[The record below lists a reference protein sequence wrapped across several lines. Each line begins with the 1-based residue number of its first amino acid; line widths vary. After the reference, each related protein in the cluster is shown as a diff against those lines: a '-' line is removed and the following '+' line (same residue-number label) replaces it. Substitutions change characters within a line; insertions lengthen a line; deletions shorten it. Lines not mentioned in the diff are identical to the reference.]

1 MFVDGKR
8 GGEGERERENDSGSG
23 DGICVKAAEAA
34 VISEYSHSC

>member
-23 DGICVKAAEAA
+23 DGICVKAAEAV